1 MYNGASSN
9 ISMEEIYSINY
20 NDSIVRL
27 GTPAYP
33 FIFEVNVITVF
44 GLDGKQR
51 EAGSK
56 LIKLPQLS
64 SPVEV
69 CFSFD
74 FLQDKGAKSYKFSLK
89 MFANS
94 TPSFKGFMSL
104 PNQTRSFDRFQLFK
118 VLTLPDEKTTSIA
131 YSVYSLKFLEKRNT
145 ATEPC
150 VSVENY
156 DKVLL
161 ITALCSVNLKVLEII
176 KLFCVFVEKFIHNL
190 ICRRVCGIIFI

>member
-33 FIFEVNVITVF
+33 FIIEVNVITVF

-51 EAGSK
+51 QAGSK

-64 SPVEV
+64 SALEV

-74 FLQDKGAKSYKFSLK
+74 FLQDKGAKNYKFSLK
-89 MFANS
+89 MFTNS
-94 TPSFKGFMSL
+94 TTSFRGFMSL

-118 VLTLPDEKTTSIA
+118 GLTLPENKTTSIA
-131 YSVYSLKFLEKRNT
+131 YSIFSMKFLEKRNT
-145 ATEPC
+145 AKEPC

-156 DKVLL
+156 DKVNKYYL
-161 ITALCSVNLKVLEII
+161 
-176 KLFCVFVEKFIHNL
+176 
-190 ICRRVCGIIFI
+190 